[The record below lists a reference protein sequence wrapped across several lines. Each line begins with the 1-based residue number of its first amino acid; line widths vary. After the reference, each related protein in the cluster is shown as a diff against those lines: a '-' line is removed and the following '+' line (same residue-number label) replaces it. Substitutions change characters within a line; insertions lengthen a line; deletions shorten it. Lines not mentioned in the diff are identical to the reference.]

1 MRKLALLLI
10 LVFVPVLAA
19 LGCGKDEGASSATS
33 LAPAGSLAYG
43 EVDLEPSGDQQQAIE
58 ALAAKFPGEGSAG
71 ERLRSLIQEGLRD
84 SDAPISFEQDV
95 EPWLGDTAAFFVKGA
110 QGQAAA
116 ALIATTDED
125 ATRDALEKAF
135 EGKAREKS
143 YEGVDYLAAGDGAGG
158 VVDGFLVVGTEA
170 GFKEAV
176 DTSDGGSALDGD
188 ERYDEATADIADDR
202 LGLFYM
208 NLPALLETVQ
218 RQPGA
223 EAFRSFGDLF
233 EDPVV
238 ATFDADRDGV
248 TFEAD
253 APASLASTMPFFGEG
268 SDLVNELPADSWL
281 ALAQPDLG
289 KVLDPYVEAFGQ
301 SVGGRDAV
309 AGQFQALTG
318 LDLDRDLLGWM
329 GDFGVFVRG
338 TSMAD
343 LGGAVVI
350 ETTDPGASARLI
362 GRLQQ
367 LAKAQPGS
375 GTTVEPLSTP
385 GGGKGF
391 TLRDDELPAP
401 VHMFQRG
408 DRVVVAYGDAAAED
422 ALAPSDR
429 LGDSPEFTDAAQ
441 SIDGYT
447 VSFYLAMGPV
457 LELAD
462 SAAAGDPEWSSAR
475 PYLEPL
481 QALVGGTAGD
491 NDELRSAFKILV
503 E

>member
-1 MRKLALLLI
+1 VL
-10 LVFVPVLAA
+10 VPVLAA
-19 LGCGKDEGASSATS
+19 LGCGNDEGASSATS

-71 ERLRSLIQEGLRD
+71 ERLRSLIEEGLRD

-125 ATRDALEKAF
+125 AARDALEKAF
-135 EGKAREKS
+135 EGRAREKS
-143 YEGVDYLAAGDGAGG
+143 YEGVDYLAADDGAGG
-158 VVDGFLVVGTEA
+158 VVDGFLVVGNEA
-170 GFKEAV
+170 GFKQAV

-188 ERYDEATADIADDR
+188 ERYEEATSDVAEDR

-223 EAFRSFGDLF
+223 EAFRSFADLF
-233 EDPVV
+233 EEPVV

-253 APASLASTMPFFGEG
+253 APGSLARTMPFFGEG

-289 KVLDPYVEAFGQ
+289 KVLDYYVEAFGQ

-309 AGQFQALTG
+309 AAQFQALTG

-343 LGGAVVI
+343 LNGAVVI
-350 ETTDPGASARLI
+350 ETTDPAASARLI

-367 LAKAQPGS
+367 LAKRQPGS
-375 GTTVEPLSTP
+375 GTTVEPLAAP

-391 TLRDDELPAP
+391 TLRDDEVPAP
-401 VHMFQRG
+401 VHMFQRD

-441 SIDGYT
+441 SIDGYA

-462 SAAAGDPEWSSAR
+462 SAAAGDPDWSSAR

>member
-10 LVFVPVLAA
+10 VVFVPVLAA
-19 LGCGKDEGASSATS
+19 LGCGNDEGASSATS

-71 ERLRSLIQEGLRD
+71 ERLRSLIEQGLRD
-84 SDAPISFEQDV
+84 SDAPISFEKDV
-95 EPWLGDTAAFFVKGA
+95 EPWLGDTAAFFVRGA
-110 QGQAAA
+110 QGQAGA

-125 ATRDALEKAF
+125 ASRDALEKAF

-158 VVDGFLVVGTEA
+158 VVDGFLVVGNEA
-170 GFKEAV
+170 GFKQAV

-188 ERYDEATADIADDR
+188 ERYEEATSDIAEDR

-233 EDPVV
+233 EEPVV

-253 APASLASTMPFFGEG
+253 APGSLASTMPFFGEG

-281 ALAQPDLG
+281 AFAQPDLG
-289 KVLDPYVEAFGQ
+289 KVLDYYVEAFGQ

-343 LGGAVVI
+343 LNGAVVI

-362 GRLQQ
+362 GRLGQ
-367 LAKAQPGS
+367 LSRRSPD
-375 GTTVEPLSTP
+375 TTVKPFRVP
-385 GGGKGF
+385 GAGEGI
-391 TLRDDELPAP
+391 TLLGVDVPVP
-401 VHMFQRG
+401 VHMFQRD
-408 DRVVVAYGDAAAED
+408 DRVVVAYGDGAAED
-422 ALAPSDR
+422 ALSPRNR

-441 SIDGYT
+441 SIDGYA
-447 VSFYLAMGPV
+447 VSFYVAMAPV

-462 SAAAGDPEWSSAR
+462 SAAAGDADWTNAR

-481 QALVGGTAGD
+481 KALVGGTAGD